1 MADLFRD
8 FGFRF
13 SGFALFTVNLIT
25 PESFLI
31 APAAGYTLFPSM
43 ELQQILIDSTYV
55 KYHRFAR
62 R

>member
-31 APAAGYTLFPSM
+31 APAAGYTLFPSKTWG
-43 ELQQILIDSTYV
+43 EIVSDSVYV